1 LVFSHAGINL
11 QQKKIQEL
19 KQKIYELTGTK
30 MIFKQ
35 KNKTA
40 HEFELKKTWLVTLFH
55 TTQGVKKYV

>member
-30 MIFKQ
+30 RMFKPKMNSNDLQ
-35 KNKTA
+35 YNFAKIQR
-40 HEFELKKTWLVTLFH
+40 E
-55 TTQGVKKYV
+55 TQNFK